1 MLLTCSTSSILTTKY
16 VGFFGVS
23 VVLLTHAACACDSMH
38 ELLRQVTLQ
47 E

>member
-1 MLLTCSTSSILTTKY
+1 MSLTCTTSKTLTIKY

-38 ELLRQVTLQ
+38 ELLQQVTLQ